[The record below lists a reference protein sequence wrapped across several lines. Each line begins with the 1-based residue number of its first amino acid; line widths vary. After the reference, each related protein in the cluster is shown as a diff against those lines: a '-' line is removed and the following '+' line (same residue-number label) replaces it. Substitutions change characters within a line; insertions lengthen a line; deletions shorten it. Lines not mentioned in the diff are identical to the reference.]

1 MKQLALAGFAL
12 ILSTSAASA
21 EGINLSTTV
30 GAERALESEVNT
42 LYGSVGLGIAT
53 VGATMEDTAENNAE
67 FNIKKYEVD
76 FSQPVGP
83 VTLYMK
89 NDFDDGFKHTE
100 TVVGGKISF

>member
-1 MKQLALAGFAL
+1 MKTIIATGFAL
-12 ILSTSAASA
+12 ALISSAASA
-21 EGINLSTTV
+21 EGISITA
-30 GAERALESEVNT
+30 GAERGLESEVNT
-42 LYGSVGLGIAT
+42 LYGSVGFGIAT

-67 FNIKKYEVD
+67 FNIQKYEID

>member
-1 MKQLALAGFAL
+1 MKQLMFAGFAL
-12 ILSTSAASA
+12 ALTTSVASA
-21 EGINLSTTV
+21 EGLSASI

-100 TVVGGKISF
+100 TVIGGKISF

>member
-1 MKQLALAGFAL
+1 MKQLMFAGFAL
-12 ILSTSAASA
+12 ALTTSAASA
-21 EGINLSTTV
+21 EGLSASI

-53 VGATMEDTAENNAE
+53 VGATMEDTAEDSGQ
-67 FNIKKYEVD
+67 FNITKYELD

-100 TVVGGKISF
+100 TVIGGKISF

>member
-1 MKQLALAGFAL
+1 MKQLMFAGFAL
-12 ILSTSAASA
+12 ALTTSAASA
-21 EGINLSTTV
+21 EGLSASIGT
-30 GAERALESEVNT
+30 ERALESEVNT

-83 VTLYMK
+83 VTVYMK

-100 TVVGGKISF
+100 TVIGGKISF

>member
-1 MKQLALAGFAL
+1 MKKFIVAAAFAALSLPSFAADV
-12 ILSTSAASA
+12 T
-21 EGINLSTTV
+21 TTV
-30 GAERALESEVNT
+30 GAERGLESEVNT
-42 LYGSVGLGIAT
+42 LYGSVGYGIAT
-53 VGATMEDTAENNAE
+53 LGATMEDTATDSGQ
-67 FNIKKYEVD
+67 FNIQKYEID